1 MSSKWQLLN
10 RLVYGGLVGGRATAV
25 IA

>member
-1 MSSKWQLLN
+1 MASKWHLLN